1 MPINVEST
9 PHEVLLVGQA
19 KSHGKGVVSWVRY
32 GIGLNPPPAHDD
44 RPMLESNLGPTA
56 TEPTTVSE
64 AIGFC
69 DDEFL
74 SIGGGVNQF
83 STER

>member
-1 MPINVEST
+1 
-9 PHEVLLVGQA
+9 
-19 KSHGKGVVSWVRY
+19 
-32 GIGLNPPPAHDD
+32 
-44 RPMLESNLGPTA
+44 MLESNLGPT
-56 TEPTTVSE
+56 TTKPTTVSE

-74 SIGGGVNQF
+74 CIGGGVNQF